1 MAPDLGVFT
10 RDPPALKSEQ
20 LHKQT
25 EVEISYIRKVL
36 VFVVV
41 FVWLETAQTGRT
53 LLPESMTFLANCA
66 GFSIETPGLGRDVFI
81 NGLTSSKINQ
91 QGAI

>member
-10 RDPPALKSEQ
+10 RDPPAQKSEQ

-41 FVWLETAQTGRT
+41 FVWLETA
-53 LLPESMTFLANCA
+53 
-66 GFSIETPGLGRDVFI
+66 
-81 NGLTSSKINQ
+81 
-91 QGAI
+91 